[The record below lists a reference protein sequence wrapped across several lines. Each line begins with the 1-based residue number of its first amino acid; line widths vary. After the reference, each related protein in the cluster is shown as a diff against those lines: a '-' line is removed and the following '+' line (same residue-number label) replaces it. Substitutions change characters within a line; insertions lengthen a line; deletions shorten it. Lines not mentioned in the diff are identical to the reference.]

1 MKAKIAVLISITLVF
16 CVATTAVAAEKKT
29 IKMGVLQW
37 NDLVCP
43 SLVTKKLMEKHYG
56 YEIEVVEFFE
66 WGIAYATLAKG
77 DVDILMSQINFVAW
91 DYWDRYRKKLEKLS
105 CSSHG
110 LNQGI
115 VIPAYVPIDSIDELN
130 AHKDKFDGKI
140 IGIEPGAGLMQ
151 QTRQVIETY
160 GLDYELVDGSTAAMT
175 ASVKSAM
182 AKKQWIAT
190 IMWTPSW
197 MTQAFDI
204 KFLKDPKNVQQP
216 PQSYYW
222 LGRNGFT
229 NDYPEAR
236 EVMAGIFVPLDENI
250 KMTGYIK
257 EGLKADQAVDKWL
270 ADNKLV
276 TERWMAIGGQ

>member
-1 MKAKIAVLISITLVF
+1 MRAKLAVLISVALIF
-16 CVATTAVAAEKKT
+16 CVAATAVAEEKKT

-43 SLVTKKLMEKHYG
+43 SLVTKKLMEAHYG

-91 DYWDRYRKKLEKLS
+91 DYWNRYRKKLEKLN

-115 VIPAYVPIDSIDELN
+115 VIPSYVPIDSIDELN
-130 AHKDKFDGKI
+130 AHKDKFGGKI

-175 ASVKSAM
+175 ASVKSAL

-222 LGRNGFT
+222 LGRKGFT
-229 NDYPEAR
+229 KDYPKAR
-236 EVMAGIFVPLDENI
+236 EVMGGIFVPLDENI

-257 EGLKADQAVDKWL
+257 EGLKAGQAVDKWL
-270 ADNKLV
+270 ADNQVV
-276 TERWMAIGGQ
+276 TERWMAIGGK